1 MYPVSKRI
9 SIFLCAMVALGVF
22 PSRSFADVNVERG
35 GVENPV
41 VEVFRSTVY
50 GALAGVAVGGAI
62 ALAVGSDAGEI
73 MRWSIVG
80 GTAIGLGTGIY
91 FVSRRP
97 QPAAML
103 ELKDGGLSF
112 HPPTPQLEPGGG
124 VSLQLVTVR
133 Y

>member
-1 MYPVSKRI
+1 MRKRI
-9 SIFLCAMVALGVF
+9 SVFLCAMVALGAF
-22 PSRSFADVNVERG
+22 PDRSFAEVDIERG

-62 ALAVGSDAGEI
+62 ALAVGSDADEI
-73 MRWSIVG
+73 LRWSIVG
-80 GTAIGLGTGIY
+80 GTAVGLGAGVY

-103 ELKDGGLSF
+103 ELKDGGLSL

-124 VSLQLVTVR
+124 VSMQLLAIR

>member
-1 MYPVSKRI
+1 VRKRI
-9 SIFLCAMVALGVF
+9 SVFLCAMVALGVF
-22 PSRSFADVNVERG
+22 PARSFADVNVERG

-62 ALAVGSDAGEI
+62 ALAVGSDADEI
-73 MRWSIVG
+73 LRWSIVG
-80 GTAIGLGTGIY
+80 GTAIGLGAGVY

-97 QPAAML
+97 QPSALL
-103 ELKDGGLSF
+103 ELKDGGLSL
-112 HPPTPQLEPGGG
+112 HPPVPQLEPGGG
-124 VSLQLVTVR
+124 VSMQLVAVR

>member
-1 MYPVSKRI
+1 
-9 SIFLCAMVALGVF
+9 MVAFGAF
-22 PSRSFADVNVERG
+22 PAGSFAEVNVERG

-62 ALAVGSDAGEI
+62 ALAAGSDADEI
-73 MRWSIVG
+73 LRWSIVG
-80 GTAIGLGTGIY
+80 GTAIGLGTGVY

-103 ELKDGGLSF
+103 ELKDGGMSL
-112 HPPTPQLEPGGG
+112 HPPTPQLELGGG
-124 VSLQLVTVR
+124 VSVQLVAVR